1 METLREF
8 LDRREREL
16 THQVAAVRQ
25 DLTTKE
31 GELAEIKAAKA
42 ALPPVLHPVESHSGG
57 VANLE
62 SVTTVGVAARANLGG
77 VAGLAAHATVI
88 PGPNYD
94 EMTIKQLAVLALET
108 HYPNG
113 ATLAAL
119 REFIKDAYRRAIEPS
134 SFRPQLHRLKADSVV
149 THDPSTDTWNLT
161 PEKRRHYSM
170 YDHPTSMAAM
180 KELKDDEIPDNEPV
194 TRLRDVEPDQKE
206 KPKPTGFGVF
216 KKKKGDDIFE

>member
-1 METLREF
+1 METVREF
-8 LDRREREL
+8 LTRRKREL
-16 THQVAAVRQ
+16 THQRAAQRNEVAVTEA
-25 DLTTKE
+25 
-31 GELAEIKAAKA
+31 ELAEVEAAMA
-42 ALPPVLHPVESHSGG
+42 ALPPLHPMESHSGG
-57 VANLE
+57 TVALE
-62 SVTTVGVAARANLGG
+62 GTTRIMVPAAANMSIS
-77 VAGLAAHATVI
+77 AGLAPQVTI
-88 PGPNYD
+88 TPGPNYD
-94 EMTIKQLAVLALET
+94 EMTIKQLAVRALET
-108 HYPNG
+108 NYPNG
-113 ATLAAL
+113 ATMMDL
-119 REFIKDAYRRAIEPS
+119 RDFIKNAYGRVIEPS
-134 SFRPQLHRLKADSVV
+134 SLRPQMHRLKADSVV